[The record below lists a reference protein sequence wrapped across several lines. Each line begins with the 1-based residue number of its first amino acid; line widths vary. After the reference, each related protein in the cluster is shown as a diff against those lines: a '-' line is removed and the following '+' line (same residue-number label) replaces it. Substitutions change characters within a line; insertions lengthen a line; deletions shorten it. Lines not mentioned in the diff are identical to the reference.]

1 MRVLVL
7 KDGIFLPK
15 EIKGNLESLQKEV
28 GGYIEIPYLIP
39 KLHEEK
45 IDIVINE
52 EGKSIKSMKPT
63 LAITKKDGT
72 ILDVIYGPCIFTSH
86 DGKGNT
92 KALNEYQCN
101 VIKEVLKKEAFLTIK
116 KIGTYIVR
124 VAII

>member
-7 KDGIFLPK
+7 KDGTFLPK
-15 EIKGNLESLQKEV
+15 EIKTNLEALQKEV

-52 EGKSIKSMKPT
+52 DGKSIKGMKPT
-63 LAITKKDGT
+63 LTITKIDGT

-92 KALNEYQCN
+92 IGLNEYQCN
-101 VIKEVLKKEAFLTIK
+101 VVKEVLKKEAFLTIRNT
-116 KIGTYIVR
+116 GSYIVR
-124 VAII
+124 VAIV